1 MKSKIVS
8 IEKMAEIVSKAK
20 QQEKKVIATSGCFD
34 IIHAGHVTYLEEAKD
49 KGDILIVFLN
59 SDVSVKSLKGNNRH
73 IVNQNERAIVIA
85 GLECVDYVSI
95 FDEKTPCQ
103 SILKCKPDVFIK
115 GGDYRGKRI
124 PEMHILE
131 EYGGHVEYVSMVNGC
146 SSTNIIERIK
156 ETIEREKKK

>member
-59 SDVSVKSLKGNNRH
+59 SDVSVKSLKGNNRP

-85 GLECVDYVSI
+85 GLELIMSA
-95 FDEKTPCQ
+95 F
-103 SILKCKPDVFIK
+103 L
-115 GGDYRGKRI
+115 
-124 PEMHILE
+124 M
-131 EYGGHVEYVSMVNGC
+131 
-146 SSTNIIERIK
+146 
-156 ETIEREKKK
+156 KKHLVKVY

>member
-59 SDVSVKSLKGNNRH
+59 SDVSVKSLKGNNRP

-124 PEMHILE
+124 PEMDILE